1 MTVSMLVQRHDQLG
15 TAYVREA
22 LATAE
27 EWAFMGLVAC
37 MGSPVDR
44 QSTPLDECLSA
55 RLVIASIW
63 PFVCMYPIMPL
74 KVGLSIEALSKTSCC
89 QLWS

>member
-1 MTVSMLVQRHDQLG
+1 
-15 TAYVREA
+15 
-22 LATAE
+22 
-27 EWAFMGLVAC
+27 MGLVAC
-37 MGSPVDR
+37 VGSPVDR

-74 KVGLSIEALSKTSCC
+74 KVGLSIEALSKIVAVSGGHN
-89 QLWS
+89 LDLAPDNRSR